1 MKKWI
6 KISATLL
13 PMMFIGC
20 TEHSLDSH
28 GLFNEEVHIQFAARP
43 EINYEID
50 VVTRAKDN
58 EYSMGLV
65 GVAVTEKDSAADC
78 LAGLNVYDFCRTLV
92 NTEFTGVLD
101 GCIYPV
107 DGVQRTFPF
116 EKGSAMAVYAYLP
129 YRNTEVEIG
138 DTSCYIDLD
147 LKADEFAV
155 DYMYTGKVFRDKA
168 TYTQNSFFELPF
180 KHAFAKVNFNF
191 SSSAFKELG
200 NMVKIDTLAI
210 SFKGNG
216 KGRLDLKNGN
226 FYPERTSSNESYRI
240 DFTNIKKAMNSG
252 EHTSASS
259 VLYIPPGILFRS
271 IRLVVTVFG
280 SKLPLVLELP
290 FEKDVEFKRGYEY
303 TISFKYKEQSKV
315 TLKRE

>member
-28 GLFNEEVHIQFAARP
+28 GLSNEEVYIQFTARP
-43 EINYEID
+43 DINYEID
-50 VVTRAKDN
+50 VVTRARAAD
-58 EYSMGLV
+58 YSMGLV
-65 GVAVTEKDSAADC
+65 GVAVSEKDSIADC
-78 LAGLNVYDFCRTLV
+78 LAGLGVYDFCRTLI
-92 NTEFTGVLD
+92 NTEFTGVLP
-101 GCIYPV
+101 GNIYPA
-107 DGVQRTFPF
+107 DGIQRTFPF

-129 YRNTEVEIG
+129 YRETEVEIG
-138 DTSCYIDLD
+138 DTSCYINLD
-147 LKADEFAV
+147 LKAEEFAV

-168 TYTQNSFFELPF
+168 SYTEGSTFELPF

-191 SSSAFKELG
+191 SSAVFKEIG
-200 NMVKIDTLAI
+200 NYVQLDTLAI
-210 SFKGNG
+210 SFNGNG

-226 FYPERTSSNESYRI
+226 FYPESTSYRETCSI
-240 DFTNIKKAMNSG
+240 DLANIKKIMNIG
-252 EHTSASS
+252 EHVSAST
-259 VLYIPPGILFRS
+259 VLYIPPKVSLKS
-271 IRLVVTVFG
+271 IRLVVSVIG
-280 SKLPLVLELP
+280 SKLPLVVELP
-290 FEKDVEFKRGYEY
+290 FEKDVELKSGYEY

>member
-28 GLFNEEVHIQFAARP
+28 GLSNEEVHIQFAARP

-138 DTSCYIDLD
+138 DTSCYINID

-168 TYTQNSFFELPF
+168 TYTPESVFELPF

-191 SSSAFKELG
+191 SSGVFKELG
-200 NMVKIDTLAI
+200 HYVQIDTLAI
-210 SFKGNG
+210 SFMGNG

-226 FYPERTSSNESYRI
+226 FYPERTSSKESYRVNLA
-240 DFTNIKKAMNSG
+240 DIKYLMNSG
-252 EHTSASS
+252 VHTSASS
-259 VLYIPPGILFRS
+259 VLYIPPGVLFKS
-271 IRLVVTVFG
+271 IRLVVSVFD
-280 SKLPLVLELP
+280 SRLPLVVELP
-290 FEKDVEFKRGYEY
+290 FEKDVELKRGYEY

-315 TLKRE
+315 TIKRE

>member
-129 YRNTEVEIG
+129 YRNTTV
-138 DTSCYIDLD
+138 
-147 LKADEFAV
+147 
-155 DYMYTGKVFRDKA
+155 
-168 TYTQNSFFELPF
+168 
-180 KHAFAKVNFNF
+180 
-191 SSSAFKELG
+191 
-200 NMVKIDTLAI
+200 AI
-210 SFKGNG
+210 
-216 KGRLDLKNGN
+216 
-226 FYPERTSSNESYRI
+226 
-240 DFTNIKKAMNSG
+240 
-252 EHTSASS
+252 
-259 VLYIPPGILFRS
+259 
-271 IRLVVTVFG
+271 VVTFTQVK
-280 SKLPLVLELP
+280 SNSATTTAYYPVPARQTCQLITKSRTTTTTKCLIYYVVV
-290 FEKDVEFKRGYEY
+290 K
-303 TISFKYKEQSKV
+303 
-315 TLKRE
+315 